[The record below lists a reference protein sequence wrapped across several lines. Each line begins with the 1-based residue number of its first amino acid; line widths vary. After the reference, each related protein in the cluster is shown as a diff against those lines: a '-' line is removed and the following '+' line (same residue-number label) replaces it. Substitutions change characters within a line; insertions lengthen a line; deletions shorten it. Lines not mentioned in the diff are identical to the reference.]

1 MAHAIIK
8 INGGNLRYGGFSEEF
23 ASVST
28 APVHILPSFFLDNDK
43 VAAFSA
49 SFALT
54 SRASHKENPARRTEG
69 EGERG
74 KGTSSKLTKQK
85 FNIRDATTR
94 LNYQVEWLFD

>member
-8 INGGNLRYGGFSEEF
+8 INGGNLRDGGSSSEEF

-54 SRASHKENPARRTEG
+54 SRASHKGNPREKG
-69 EGERG
+69 RG
-74 KGTSSKLTKQK
+74 KKERHQSLQSRSSIYAML
-85 FNIRDATTR
+85 RR
-94 LNYQVEWLFD
+94 V

>member
-8 INGGNLRYGGFSEEF
+8 INGGNLRNGGSSSEEF

-54 SRASHKENPARRTEG
+54 SRASHKGNPARKG
-69 EGERG
+69 EGKRNVIKAYKAEVQYTRRYDAF
-74 KGTSSKLTKQK
+74 KLPGRVA
-85 FNIRDATTR
+85 F
-94 LNYQVEWLFD
+94 